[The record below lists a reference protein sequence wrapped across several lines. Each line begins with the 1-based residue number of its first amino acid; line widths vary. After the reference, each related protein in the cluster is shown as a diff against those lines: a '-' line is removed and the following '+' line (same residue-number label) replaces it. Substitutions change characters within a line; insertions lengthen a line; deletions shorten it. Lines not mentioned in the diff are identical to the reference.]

1 MRAKNRRTI
10 GIIFLFIWF
19 FPLVDSVSACTIFTV
34 TDGQSV
40 LFCGNEDNSEAF
52 QWRIWFDPAT
62 KTRHG
67 RAFLGF
73 RIGNNLD
80 VPMAGINDQGLAIDL
95 SAVSYVQINIS
106 SERETIEGAIF
117 TKWLADCATVNQ
129 VREQLSTYNVIDLEM
144 NPNQIH
150 VADETGNAMVIG
162 VDSNGELNTTDI
174 SGGYLVS
181 TNFNLNNKDQLEYEL
196 HHSGRYN
203 TTATG
208 LETLLR
214 DSDLGVEGCRDILE
228 EIALN
233 PDLGYGYVADLK
245 QGRIYIYSHDDFER
259 TAVLDIHEEL
269 AKGAHS
275 YALETFVTQQTG
287 VIGPYI
293 RKSLLFS
300 VLIIMVLFGV
310 SLWVYLSNLKPLLNS
325 EAIKEDT
332 DTGLRS
338 SMTNLSRASQPRTRL
353 LLTILFSAIFFV
365 FLKTFLKIGP
375 IYINFDWTSMIYFY
389 FTIFPALV
397 IATNFR
403 PSIAFILSS
412 VGVIIDELTFCMLNG
427 YGGELWIQLIFQIS
441 SFVGTIVIIS
451 LLWKR
456 NKIIALISGA
466 LWYFIGFYIPAY
478 LYYCVTFYYDSMGL
492 FIYTI
497 AHVLI
502 YIGLIPLVLFFNKVF
517 QSLSHK
523 QDLETLLLRPR
534 AHKLDNF
541 ERARA

>member
-1 MRAKNRRTI
+1 MLLI
-10 GIIFLFIWF
+10 IWF
-19 FPLVDSVSACTIFTV
+19 LPIVDSVSACTIFTV
-34 TDGQSV
+34 TDGQS
-40 LFCGNEDNSEAF
+40 LFFCGNEDNSEAF

-62 KTRHG
+62 KTRYG

-80 VPMAGINDQGLAIDL
+80 VPMAGINEQGLAIDL
-95 SAVSYVQINIS
+95 SAVSYAQINIS
-106 SERETIEGAIF
+106 SERETFEGAIF
-117 TKWLADCATVNQ
+117 TKWLADCATVNE
-129 VREQLSTYNVIDLEM
+129 VREQLSMYNVIDLEK

-162 VDSNGELNTTDI
+162 VDSDGELNTTDI

-208 LETLLR
+208 LEALLR
-214 DSDLGVEGCRDILE
+214 GSDLGVDGCRDILE

-275 YALETFVTQQTG
+275 YALETLVTQQTG

-293 RKSLLFS
+293 SNSILFS
-300 VLIIMVLFGV
+300 ALSIIIVTGLSCGV
-310 SLWVYLSNLKPLLNS
+310 YFFNLRPSFRS
-325 EAIKEDT
+325 EPIKEDR
-332 DTGLRS
+332 DSGLES
-338 SMTNLSRASQPRTRL
+338 SLTTRPGITQPRTRL
-353 LLTILFSAIFFV
+353 LLAIIFSAVSFV
-365 FLKTFLKIGP
+365 FLKTFVKIGP
-375 IYINFDWTSMIYFY
+375 IYINFDWTSLIYFY
-389 FTIFPALV
+389 FTMFPVLV
-397 IATNFR
+397 IATNFH

-412 VGVIIDELTFCMLNG
+412 VGVVIDELTFCLLHG
-427 YGGELWIQLIFQIS
+427 YGGELWIQLILTTS
-441 SFVGTIVIIS
+441 SLVGTAIIIS
-451 LLWKR
+451 CLREKNRFLVFF
-456 NKIIALISGA
+456 LGA
-466 LWYFIGFYIPAY
+466 FWYFIGYYIPAY
-478 LYYCVTFYYDSMGL
+478 FYYCMMFYYDPMGL

-497 AHVLI
+497 ANVLI
-502 YIGLIPLVLFFNKVF
+502 YTSLIPLVLLFNKVF
-517 QSLSHK
+517 QTLSHK
-523 QDLETLLLRPR
+523 QDLETLLFL
-534 AHKLDNF
+534 KNI
-541 ERARA
+541 